1 MSDAA
6 ELALRAVLIGAGA
19 TALSDLWGMLVA
31 RVTGVP
37 GLDYRLIGRWLG
49 HMPRG
54 RFVHDGIAKA
64 APVRGEAPLGWAA
77 HYAIGIAF
85 AAILLAIWGLDWA
98 RRPTPGPAILVGVA
112 TLAAP
117 FFIMQPAFGAGIAA
131 SRTPRPNTA
140 RLRSLALHLVFG
152 VGLYLSALVTARA

>member
-1 MSDAA
+1 VSDAA
-6 ELALRAVLIGAGA
+6 ELALRAALIGARA

-54 RFVHDGIAKA
+54 WV
-64 APVRGEAPLGWAA
+64 A
-77 HYAIGIAF
+77 HYAIGIA
-85 AAILLAIWGLDWA
+85 
-98 RRPTPGPAILVGVA
+98 
-112 TLAAP
+112 
-117 FFIMQPAFGAGIAA
+117 A
-131 SRTPRPNTA
+131 SRRPRPNIA

>member
-6 ELALRAVLIGAGA
+6 ELALRAALIGARA

-54 RFVHDGIAKA
+54 WV
-64 APVRGEAPLGWAA
+64 A

-131 SRTPRPNTA
+131 SRRPRPNIA

>member
-1 MSDAA
+1 
-6 ELALRAVLIGAGA
+6 VLIGGGA

-31 RVTGVP
+31 RLTGVP
-37 GLDYRLIGRWLG
+37 GLDYRMIGRWLG

-54 RFVHDGIAKA
+54 RFFHNGIAKA

-85 AAILLAIWGLDWA
+85 AALLLAIWGLDWG
-98 RRPTPGPAILVGVA
+98 RRPTPGPAIIIGVA

-131 SRTPRPNTA
+131 SRTPRPNIA

-152 VGLYLSALVTARA
+152 LGLYFSALVTASVFSEGA